1 MHIYMTKKL
10 FFTWLLALVSIATY
24 AQNDKLPVLK
34 VTFDG
39 AFKAEMDYL
48 QGTMELTDVDGKVVS
63 LPAKF
68 KTRGATAKKYSMKPS
83 FNMKLR
89 NADYT
94 AQQDSALLGMR
105 SCSSWIL
112 DAMAI
117 DCIGMRNRV
126 CFDIWNQFSRLP
138 YVTQFDGRNGTEG
151 RFVEVYI
158 NNEYKAFTV

>member
-1 MHIYMTKKL
+1 MIKK
-10 FFTWLLALVSIATY
+10 TLLTLMFAMVALAMN
-24 AQNDKLPVLK
+24 AQTQKLPVLK

-48 QGTMELTDVDGKVVS
+48 QGFMELTDVDGKVVN

-68 KTRGATAKKYSMKPS
+68 KTRGATAKQYLMKPS

-89 NADYT
+89 NDDYT

-138 YVTQFDGRNGTEG
+138 YDTQFDGRNGTEG
-151 RFVEVYI
+151 RFWRCTSI
-158 NNEYKAFTV
+158 MSIRAFTV